1 MKITFLGTAA
11 ANGYPAA
18 TAAQHG
24 CKAADDGL
32 MM

>member
-1 MKITFLGTAA
+1 MKITFLGIAA

-18 TAAQHG
+18 IAAQHG
-24 CKAADDGL
+24 YKVADDGL